1 MPGYLVETYLARGDA
16 AQGDERARRVRL
28 AADAPTG
35 SGNPVRFK
43 RAIHLP
49 EDEMCFYL
57 FEAASEADVSA
68 AARRA
73 GLEPV
78 RIVPAV
84 PSEWE
89 ERP

>member
-16 AQGDERARRVRL
+16 ALGDERVRQVRL
-28 AADAPTG
+28 AAEALTG
-35 SGNPVRFK
+35 SGNAVRFE

-49 EDEMCFYL
+49 DDEMCFYL
-57 FEAASEADVSA
+57 FEASSEADVAA

-73 GLEPV
+73 GLQPV

-84 PSEWE
+84 PSERE
-89 ERP
+89 ERT